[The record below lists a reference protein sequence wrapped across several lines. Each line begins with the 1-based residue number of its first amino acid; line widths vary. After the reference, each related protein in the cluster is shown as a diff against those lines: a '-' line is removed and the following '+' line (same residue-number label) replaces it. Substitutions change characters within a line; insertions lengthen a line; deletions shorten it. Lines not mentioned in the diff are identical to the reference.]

1 MYKFLAAISGMLVAI
16 MVLANG
22 ILTEYIGNTPSVVF
36 VNAIGL
42 IAMLVII
49 IATKEQ
55 WRTLKGINF
64 FYILGGVTGIVT
76 VYATNV
82 SFLALGATV
91 TLMISMFGRII
102 TSSIIDHFGLMGMDK
117 YPFKPAKLIG
127 ISIMTIGLILI
138 VFY

>member
-1 MYKFLAAISGMLVAI
+1 MYKSLAAISGMLVAI

-102 TSSIIDHFGLMGMDK
+102 TSSIIDHFGLLGMDK